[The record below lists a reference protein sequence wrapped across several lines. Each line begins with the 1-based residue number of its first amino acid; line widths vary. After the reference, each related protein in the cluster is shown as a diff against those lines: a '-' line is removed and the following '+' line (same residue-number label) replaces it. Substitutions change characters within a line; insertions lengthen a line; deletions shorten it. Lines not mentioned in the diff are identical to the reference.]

1 MDGPSNALTIF
12 SLVLLVFVLT
22 SVRRSHIRVEYSVS
36 WLGAA
41 LLLLVF
47 SRSQA
52 LMNWVT
58 RMVGVSEPPVA
69 LLGMVMAV
77 FLFVFYRFSTV
88 VSDLKEANIALT
100 QRVAILEYYLRS
112 EDESR
117 KA

>member
-1 MDGPSNALTIF
+1 MDGSLNALTMF
-12 SLVLLVFVLT
+12 SLVLLVAVLG

-41 LLLLVF
+41 LLLLVL
-47 SRSQA
+47 SRSPA
-52 LMNWVT
+52 LMAWVAKL
-58 RMVGVSEPPVA
+58 VGIEDPPLA
-69 LLGMVMAV
+69 LLGAVMAV

-100 QRVAILEYYLRS
+100 QRVAILEYYLQS
-112 EDESR
+112 DHESR